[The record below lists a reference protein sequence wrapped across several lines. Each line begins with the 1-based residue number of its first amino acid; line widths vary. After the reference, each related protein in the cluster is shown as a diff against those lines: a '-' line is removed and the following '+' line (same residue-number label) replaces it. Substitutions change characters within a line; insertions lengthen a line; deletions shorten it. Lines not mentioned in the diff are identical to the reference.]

1 MNMFAKQL
9 AFGTIYNGTTMCRN
23 MDINY
28 YHKQHDKIKQQFR
41 HDIIMRKLKEKEDKE
56 FKNMFIKIFLIIVVA
71 LLLLTLIA
79 K

>member
-1 MNMFAKQL
+1 
-9 AFGTIYNGTTMCRN
+9 
-23 MDINY
+23 MDTEY
-28 YHKQHDKIKQQFR
+28 LVKQHDKIKQQFR

-79 K
+79 R

>member
-1 MNMFAKQL
+1 
-9 AFGTIYNGTTMCRN
+9 MCRN

-28 YHKQHDKIKQQFR
+28 YQKQHDKIKQQFR

-56 FKNMFIKIFLIIVVA
+56 FRSMFIKIFLVITIFI
-71 LLLLTLIA
+71 LLVYLIA

>member
-1 MNMFAKQL
+1 
-9 AFGTIYNGTTMCRN
+9 

-28 YHKQHDKIKQQFR
+28 NNKNHHKIIETFR

-56 FKNMFIKIFLIIVVA
+56 FRNMFIKIFLIIVIA
-71 LLLLTLIA
+71 LLLLTLVT